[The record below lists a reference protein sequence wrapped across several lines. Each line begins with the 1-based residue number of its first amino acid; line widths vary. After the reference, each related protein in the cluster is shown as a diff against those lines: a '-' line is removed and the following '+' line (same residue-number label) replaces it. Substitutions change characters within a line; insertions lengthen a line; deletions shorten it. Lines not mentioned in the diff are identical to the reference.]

1 MSGRKK
7 QDGQRLQWHPAFGAA
22 LRITFAEEI
31 ERKELELQEEYLLS
45 KKPPQIDVLII
56 KKRKDALIRKTIGRI
71 FRQHNIVEYK
81 APDDNLSVNDFYKV
95 YGYAC
100 FYQSNTNRIREIEP
114 TEITITFV
122 CNRYPREM
130 VKHLKEVRGMRA
142 EQHYKGIYY
151 LKGDAVPMQLLI
163 THELTQEENYWL
175 QNLRTNL
182 KAGEEISSL
191 ITRYEPYRD
200 SKDYAAVMDLITR
213 ANWKEMEV
221 EEEMCDAL
229 RELFADEL
237 EREKEKARISG
248 HAQGRAE
255 GRAQGRAEGRTEGRA
270 EGRAE
275 GHEEGRAEGL
285 ELAKRIFRLSSEGK
299 SQEEIAEKCGLS
311 PEQVRE
317 ILE

>member
-7 QDGQRLQWHPAFGAA
+7 QDSQRLQWHPAFGAA

-71 FRQHNIVEYK
+71 FRRHNIVEYK

-163 THELTQEENYWL
+163 T
-175 QNLRTNL
+175 
-182 KAGEEISSL
+182 
-191 ITRYEPYRD
+191 
-200 SKDYAAVMDLITR
+200 R

-255 GRAQGRAEGRTEGRA
+255 GRTEGC
-270 EGRAE
+270 EL
-275 GHEEGRAEGL
+275 GL
-285 ELAKRIFRLSSEGK
+285 ERGKTEGIRLAKLVFRLSSEGK
-299 SQEEIAEKCGLS
+299 TEEEIAGECGMS
-311 PEQVRE
+311 EEQVRE

>member
-7 QDGQRLQWHPAFGAA
+7 QDSQRLQWHPAFGAA
-22 LRITFAEEI
+22 LR
-31 ERKELELQEEYLLS
+31 
-45 KKPPQIDVLII
+45 
-56 KKRKDALIRKTIGRI
+56 
-71 FRQHNIVEYK
+71 
-81 APDDNLSVNDFYKV
+81 
-95 YGYAC
+95 
-100 FYQSNTNRIREIEP
+100 
-114 TEITITFV
+114 ITFV

-255 GRAQGRAEGRTEGRA
+255 GCELGIEQGKTEGIR
-270 EGRAE
+270 
-275 GHEEGRAEGL
+275 
-285 ELAKRIFRLSSEGK
+285 LAKLVFRLSSEGK
-299 SQEEIAEKCGLS
+299 TEEEIAGECGMS
-311 PEQVRE
+311 EEQVRE